1 MKNATPLVLTASLL
15 LALAASAPVNA
26 EVNAKQAEAL
36 MKTNKCNSCHHPTKT
51 KSGPSLAKM
60 AEDHKGDAEAEAKLI
75 KQMTT
80 GPMVK
85 NEDGEEEE
93 HKIIKTKDEAQ
104 LKNLAQWILQ
114 R

>member
-1 MKNATPLVLTASLL
+1 MKIATPLVLTASLL
-15 LALAASAPVNA
+15 LALAAFAPANA

-36 MKTNKCNSCHHPTKT
+36 MKSNKCSSCHHDTKS

-60 AEDHKGDAEAEAKLI
+60 AEKYKGDADAEATLI
-75 KQMTT
+75 TQMTT

-93 HKIIKTKDEAQ
+93 HKIIKVKDQAQ

>member
-1 MKNATPLVLTASLL
+1 MKIATPLVLSASLL
-15 LALAASAPVNA
+15 LALAAGNVNA

-36 MKTNKCNSCHHPTKT
+36 MKSNKCNSCHHPTKT

-60 AEDHKGDAEAEAKLI
+60 AEEHKGDADAVATLI

-93 HKIIKTKDEAQ
+93 HKIIKTKDQAQ
-104 LKNLAQWILQ
+104 LENLAQWILQ